1 MSEKIRLSLLTLAL
15 AVSPLAA
22 GCGKDHTQAA
32 AGRALTTNAESTA
45 SAETTLADA
54 SVETTTAKSEP
65 PYKTTYDAKAVYG
78 LNDLPGRGS
87 YLKLDFTSLT
97 SDQLNRVV
105 HRLRTEDC
113 TCGCVGDLID
123 QCLVNDPSC
132 ATAVELAK
140 QIIREE
146 KMKS

>member
-1 MSEKIRLSLLTLAL
+1 MSEKFRLSLFTLAL
-15 AVSPLAA
+15 AVFPLAT
-22 GCGKDHTQAA
+22 GCGKDHAQAA
-32 AGRALTTNAESTA
+32 RGKALTTNAESTA
-45 SAETTLADA
+45 AGDTTVADA
-54 SVETTTAKSEP
+54 SVETTMTQSGP

-78 LNDLPGRGS
+78 LKDLPGRGS

-97 SDQLNRVV
+97 PDQLNRVI

-113 TCGCVGDLID
+113 TCGCEGDLID

-132 ATAVELAK
+132 STAVQLAN